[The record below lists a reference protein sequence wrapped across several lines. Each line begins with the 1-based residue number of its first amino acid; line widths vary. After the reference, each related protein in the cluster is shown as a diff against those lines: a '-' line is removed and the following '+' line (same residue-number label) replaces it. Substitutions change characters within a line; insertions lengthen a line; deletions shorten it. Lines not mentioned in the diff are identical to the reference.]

1 MYSITYIMFEEAG
14 VIITLDCQVSCNKEG
29 IAVTREEESF
39 GLTSEYEYTHPDY
52 VLFLM
57 KLGTIQT

>member
-1 MYSITYIMFEEAG
+1 MFEEAG
-14 VIITLDCQVSCNKEG
+14 VTITLNCQVSRNKKG
-29 IAVTREEESF
+29 IIVTREEESF
-39 GLTSEYEYTHPDY
+39 GLPSEYEYIHPDY

>member
-1 MYSITYIMFEEAG
+1 MFEEAG
-14 VIITLDCQVSCNKEG
+14 VTITLDCQVSCNKEG